1 VVADLPVQPNIALAV
16 LGADGTDPNVL
27 MGDPMG
33 YTSAKWNSTK
43 PIVETDGV
51 AYFEVTLPRLVS
63 VSRVQVYGDYGAWER
78 KLRDYDVQV
87 FAGGEWRT
95 VSVLRDNFYRNVIAH
110 DFQPLTT
117 DRVRLKITGVNTC
130 LFKPGTIGWIKTN
143 ACLRGI
149 EVYSAPQG
157 KASAYF
163 VHRAPRKVEIAH
175 DESYVWRVTLK
186 NITDAPVSGTLRIH
200 TAAGL
205 SVEQPSQPVRIPA
218 GGEVEAEITVTVD
231 KNAPAER
238 LPLAAGLYDGERLIS
253 RARQI
258 KTRQRQIEPKRN
270 IIISIKK

>member
-27 MGDPMG
+27 MGDPMA
-33 YTSAKWNSTK
+33 YTTGKWNAEK
-43 PIVETDGV
+43 PLNETDGV
-51 AYFEVTLPRLVS
+51 AHFEVRLPEPAA

-78 KLRDYDVQV
+78 KLRNYDVQV

-110 DFQPLTT
+110 DFQPVTT

-130 LFKPGTIGWIKTN
+130 LFKPGTIEWIKTN
-143 ACLRGI
+143 AALRGI

-163 VHRAPRKVEIAH
+163 VHRAPRKAEVEPG
-175 DESYVWRVTLK
+175 ESYVWRVTLK
-186 NITDAPVSGTLRIH
+186 NVTDAAVSGTLRVR
-200 TAAGL
+200 TVAGL
-205 SVEQPSQPVRIPA
+205 AVEQPSQPVRIPA

-253 RARQI
+253 VLG
-258 KTRQRQIEPKRN
+258 K
-270 IIISIKK
+270 